1 MHGLFLCVVFLFYS
15 LNFASALKLP
25 HVYRFEQRLRQ
36 PLQLLVFGSSRQELA
51 GTSWNTGKS
60 LKYKMHASMQHGAF
74 ESLYGDGASVP
85 RGDGTYSWMVSF
97 RSSAVNLF
105 TSPLMLLM
113 LVYVGLFGHSRICH
127 AGTVFAKAATA
138 ISNRLSPNKDGETK
152 FITDSAGIRFEGLPA
167 AYRATDSSPS
177 GSSSSGGGSDTKHSP
192 FQSFEC
198 ASCHLVLQPAPGRAA
213 KVLGRERFRCVR
225 CGAPSSAFFDV
236 ADLRDPRALQRQ
248 ERLRREAE
256 EALHQYDDVDVYE
269 DL

>member
-15 LNFASALKLP
+15 LIFASALKLP
-25 HVYRFEQRLRQ
+25 RVYKLEQRLRH
-36 PLQLLVFGSSRQELA
+36 PLQPLVFGSSRHELVD
-51 GTSWNTGKS
+51 TSWSTGKS
-60 LKYKMHASMQHGAF
+60 LKYKTYASAMQHAAF
-74 ESLYGDGASVP
+74 ESLYSDGALVA
-85 RGDGTYSWMVSF
+85 GDGTYSWMVSF
-97 RSSAVNLF
+97 RSSVLNLF

-113 LVYVGLFGHSRICH
+113 LVYGGLFGHSRICH
-127 AGTVFAKAATA
+127 AGKVFAKAVTA
-138 ISNRLSPNKDGETK
+138 ISNRLSPNEDGETK
-152 FITDSAGIRFEGLPA
+152 FITDSADVRFEGLPA
-167 AYRATDSSPS
+167 AYGATDSSPS
-177 GSSSSGGGSDTKHSP
+177 GCSSGGSDTKRSP

-236 ADLRDPRALQRQ
+236 ADLQDPRALQRQ
-248 ERLRREAE
+248 QRLRREAE